1 MTLKSDIQAAVL
13 ATLESGNAIG
23 KSGITIKESKVFGI
37 EGHSV
42 PMKSMLEPYEI
53 ALLYVLARDY
63 YSGAG
68 HIIDAGCLFGI
79 STVALA
85 AGIRQNTHCKTIDL
99 PIQSFDLFEVNPPYD
114 KFAAEFHT
122 FGPTSNALR
131 TFLKFNAANLDLVSP
146 HQGDFLNWK
155 WNADAPVEIIFND
168 LSKNADLNDH
178 MFRQFVS
185 RLIPGK
191 GFFFQQDYVHFAQ
204 WWIAASMEYFA
215 DDFEELGYY
224 YGATKL
230 YRLKEDRKPDF
241 ESFNLRDLSFE
252 TIERLLIQAME
263 RAPITVRE
271 ALRTTLGMFYV
282 DTAKY
287 DLALQTVLPLQLGQE
302 EMDALMN
309 ADLPEHENFA
319 QVLPSNRRHVIKYAR
334 NQTPNA
340 GPKF

>member
-1 MTLKSDIQAAVL
+1 MSLKSDIQTAVL
-13 ATLESGNAIG
+13 KALETGHAIG
-23 KSGITIKESKVFGI
+23 NSGITIEAPKVFGI
-37 EGHSV
+37 EGHAV
-42 PMKSMLEPYEI
+42 PMKSMLEPYEV
-53 ALLYVLARDY
+53 ALLHVLAKDFY
-63 YSGAG
+63 AGAG
-68 HIIDAGCLFGI
+68 YIVDAGCLFGI
-79 STVALA
+79 STFALA
-85 AGIRQNTHCKTIDL
+85 AGIRQNAHCAKIAL

-122 FGPTSNALR
+122 FGPTSNALG

-168 LSKNADLNDH
+168 LSKTVDLNNH
-178 MFRQFVS
+178 MFQQFVS

-191 GFFFQQDYVHFAQ
+191 GFFFQQDYVHFAE

-215 DDFEELGYY
+215 DDFEELGYF

-230 YRLKEDRKPDF
+230 FRLKADRKPDF

-252 TIERLLIQAME
+252 TIERLLTQAME
-263 RAPITVRE
+263 RAPVTVRE
-271 ALRTTLGMFYV
+271 ALRTALGMFYV

-287 DLALQTVLPLQLGQE
+287 DLALQTVLPLQLGHE
-302 EMDALMN
+302 EMDVLIN
-309 ADLPEHENFA
+309 ADLPEQENFA
-319 QVLPSNRRHVIKYAR
+319 RVLPSNRRNVIEYAR

-340 GPKF
+340 GTKF